1 MSPGDATPVAHGRR
15 PASATGAGHDDAVT
29 DIVLRP
35 LEHDEHRAAAAVAA
49 RAFVDAPTTLAAY
62 GDDLTDRLAL
72 PYADFSTFFK
82 VLPGPQVGAFCGG
95 CLIGVVGVSPPGE
108 CIGSFLRANAA
119 EILDRPTPGLGDPS
133 RVEVFW
139 AQWALSDTVEEHWH
153 VGPVAVEPGFQG
165 RGIGRLLM
173 RDLCSTLDGDA
184 RLAWLETDKER
195 NVRFYIALGFDV
207 AAATT
212 ILGVPTWF
220 MHRRP
225 QDKVRSAIS

>member
-1 MSPGDATPVAHGRR
+1 
-15 PASATGAGHDDAVT
+15 VT

-35 LEHDEHRAAAAVAA
+35 LAADEYRAAAAVAA

-62 GDDLTDRLAL
+62 GDDLLDRLAL
-72 PYADFSTFFK
+72 PYADFATFFK
-82 VLPGPQVGAFCGG
+82 VLPAPQVGAFCGG

-108 CIGSFLRANAA
+108 CIGSFLRAKAA
-119 EILDRPTPGLGDPS
+119 DILDRPTPGLGDPS

-139 AQWALSDTVEEHWH
+139 AQWALSDSVEAHWH

-184 RLAWLETDKER
+184 RAAWLETDKER
-195 NVRFYIALGFDV
+195 NVRFYSGLGFEV
-207 AAATT
+207 AETTT

-220 MHRRP
+220 MLRRP
-225 QDKVRSAIS
+225 QDTVSSADS